1 MDSPF
6 GPAPR
11 YFGGAPM
18 PRSLRRPVLPFIAAN
33 TAVWLVMTAILV
45 VVPDTLA
52 RWMSLEI
59 ARVVGWAVA
68 CGVWVV
74 AVERSWQDRAGPFT
88 RFAVQIVLWVSAA
101 VVAIWVSEH
110 AQWN

>member
-1 MDSPF
+1 MDSPSR
-6 GPAPR
+6 PASR
-11 YFGGAPM
+11 YFDRAPM
-18 PRSLRRPVLPFIAAN
+18 ARRSHRPILPFVAAN
-33 TAVWLVMTAILV
+33 AAVWLAMTAILV
-45 VVPDTLA
+45 VVPDTLE

-59 ARVVGWAVA
+59 ARVIGWAVA

-74 AVERSWQDRAGPFT
+74 AVERSWQDRVGPFT

-110 AQWN
+110 ARWT